1 MLLWQQRKFLG
12 RQLSNNFS
20 FRTTFVLRTRCSLN
34 GGRTQTL
41 STNHFVL
48 CWVFYF
54 SSVYKSKLLTQLRNK
69 KPCPENRDRVC
80 AQNRNRTCT
89 SLRTLDFES
98 SASTNSAIWAGLQYY
113 AINENLPKYDLG
125 IFSCS
130 NTPLFA
136 AFLLGK

>member
-1 MLLWQQRKFLG
+1 MAGVPKPFQDCRLTLFAD
-12 RQLSNNFS
+12 F
-20 FRTTFVLRTRCSLN
+20 LN
-34 GGRTQTL
+34 GGRTQTH

-48 CWVFYF
+48 CWVFCF
-54 SSVYKSKLLTQLRNK
+54 SSVYKSELLTQLRNK
-69 KPCPENRDRVC
+69 KPCPEIRDRVC

-98 SASTNSAIWAGLQYY
+98 SASTNSAIWAGVQYY
-113 AINENLPKYDLG
+113 AINENLPKYGRG

-136 AFLLGK
+136 TFLLRK